1 MVTVIKNDAKY
12 IFFKNIGIIV
22 AIIVTTLIQSRAYL
36 KNFYYG
42 DPFDGRLMV
51 VLHEHWWHFLRG
63 RRPFLDTYFF
73 YPYDR
78 GLGFSDTFFL
88 QGFSYSAARALRFD
102 LVDSWALATI
112 SILLLSNIGLAL
124 LAKQLINNV
133 FLQISFILITGSSFT
148 YFAFLNM
155 YPNVAG
161 YGLVSFLAFFFIKL
175 FSINNSAQDR
185 NIAIIGISISFPLL
199 LLSAWYAAFFS
210 AVYIFLFFS
219 TNALFGKYLKVNF
232 IIKVSYLF
240 KSLNKLVIAVSSGV
254 FSLLIALWIYIYL
267 PVASDVDR
275 DLQELI
281 EGSPKFDQL
290 ANGSALGGGLFQ
302 KLYEFLGYQNFNQ
315 LVQDQNGL
323 TISLFVSWIALGI
336 YFITSKSLTKLE
348 LVWAKYVWLISTL
361 QLFIFLQF
369 GNFSIFQIFWQNI
382 SPLSAIRV
390 PARMLILFSA
400 VIILLLHVVN
410 DKFVQAK
417 LGLNGSLISTLL
429 VLSLPIIF
437 IDQIRFDNAA
447 WVKKDYFT
455 QDYYQSVVKTKNM
468 CDSFIINSEGEEWWD
483 DQLKAMVLSARL
495 NFPTVNGYSGGYPN
509 NYPAQAWRSK
519 TEMIEV
525 VRWLANENVLTST
538 CLIRPNA
545 IDKLDQ
551 EVLIDSVNGFDLL
564 ESSKQDRWWW
574 SLTPSAK
581 FTLIN
586 LKQYQIKG
594 ELEFTIEVPPCR
606 DALQIE
612 IMDTSTEIVYDHQL
626 LKKRNLISI
635 PVAIDAGSET
645 QIQITTED
653 EVCES
658 VDEGRTLYFSLKNPT
673 LSPS

>member
-1 MVTVIKNDAKY
+1 MITGIKSTSKF
-12 IFFKNIGIIV
+12 IFFKNIGILL
-22 AIIVTTLIQSRAYL
+22 AIIATTLIQSRAYL

-88 QGFSYSAARALRFD
+88 QGFSYSVARALRFD

-112 SILLLSNIGLAL
+112 SILLLANIGLAL
-124 LAKQLINNV
+124 LAKQLINNI
-133 FLQISFILITGSSFT
+133 FLQISFILIAGSSFT

-175 FSINNSAQDR
+175 FSFNSSDRDR
-185 NIAIIGISISFPLL
+185 NIGLIGISISFPLL

-210 AVYIFLFFS
+210 VVYIFLFFS
-219 TNALFGKYLKVNF
+219 TNALFGKYLKINF
-232 IIKVSYLF
+232 INRVSYLF
-240 KSLNKLVIAVSSGV
+240 KSFSKLVLTISFAI
-254 FSLLIALWIYIYL
+254 FSLLTALWIYIYL

-275 DLQELI
+275 DLRELI
-281 EGSPKFDQL
+281 EGSPKFGQL

-323 TISLFVSWIALGI
+323 TISLFVSWIVLGI
-336 YFITSKSLTKLE
+336 YFFTSKSLTKLE
-348 LVWAKYVWLISTL
+348 LVWAKYVWFISTL

-369 GNFSIFQIFWQNI
+369 GNFSIFQIFWQVI

-400 VIILLLHVVN
+400 VITLLLHVVI
-410 DKFVQAK
+410 DKLVQVK
-417 LGLNGSLISTLL
+417 LQNKSILISTLL
-429 VLSLPIIF
+429 LLILPIVF
-437 IDQIRFDNAA
+437 IDQIRLENAT
-447 WVKKDYFT
+447 WVKKDYLT
-455 QDYYQSVVKTKNM
+455 QDYYQSVVKTKNI
-468 CDSFIINSEGEEWWD
+468 CESFIINSEGEEWWD

-525 VRWLANENVLTST
+525 VKWLAMEDTLTST

-551 EVLIDSVNGFDLL
+551 EILIDSVNGFDLL
-564 ESSKQDRWWW
+564 ESSKQNRWWW

-586 LKQYQIKG
+586 LKHYQIVG
-594 ELEFTIEVPPCR
+594 ELEFTIELPLCR
-606 DALQIE
+606 DTLQIQ
-612 IMDTSTEIVYDHQL
+612 IMDTSAEKFYDHQL

-645 QIQITTED
+645 QIQITTQD

-658 VDEGRTLYFSLKNPT
+658 VDESRTLYFSLKNPT